1 MITKFSSKQLHILD
15 IAEELIAEN
24 GFEETS
30 VRQICAKAGVNIAMI
45 SYYFGSKEK
54 MMSSLYEYRV
64 QRSKEKFSEFT
75 SKKSFSEF
83 TDTIKDGTP
92 KMQIKEVIKFITSQ
106 MFKYKY
112 FHGFVKQEFRNT
124 DMMQDE
130 LQEFYASTMEKLN
143 DIIYKGVS
151 NGYFKYAPKSEDLLA
166 MIVGTV
172 LFVIRN
178 KRFYERYTPQTDNRN
193 YLSVAEIKVRESINQ
208 AVFSLLGCSE

>member
-1 MITKFSSKQLHILD
+1 
-15 IAEELIAEN
+15 
-24 GFEETS
+24 
-30 VRQICAKAGVNIAMI
+30 
-45 SYYFGSKEK
+45 
-54 MMSSLYEYRV
+54 
-64 QRSKEKFSEFT
+64 
-75 SKKSFSEF
+75 
-83 TDTIKDGTP
+83 
-92 KMQIKEVIKFITSQ
+92 MQIKEGIKFITSQ

>member
-1 MITKFSSKQLHILD
+1 
-15 IAEELIAEN
+15 
-24 GFEETS
+24 
-30 VRQICAKAGVNIAMI
+30 
-45 SYYFGSKEK
+45 
-54 MMSSLYEYRV
+54 
-64 QRSKEKFSEFT
+64 
-75 SKKSFSEF
+75 
-83 TDTIKDGTP
+83 
-92 KMQIKEVIKFITSQ
+92 MQIKEVIKFITSQ

-193 YLSVAEIKVRESINQ
+193 YLSVAEIKVRECINQ

>member
-54 MMSSLYEYRV
+54 MLTYLYRYRI
-64 QRSKEKFSEFT
+64 QKA
-75 SKKSFSEF
+75 KKSFSEF

-92 KMQIKEVIKFITSQ
+92 KMQIKEVIEFITSQ

>member
-1 MITKFSSKQLHILD
+1 
-15 IAEELIAEN
+15 
-24 GFEETS
+24 
-30 VRQICAKAGVNIAMI
+30 
-45 SYYFGSKEK
+45 
-54 MMSSLYEYRV
+54 
-64 QRSKEKFSEFT
+64 
-75 SKKSFSEF
+75 
-83 TDTIKDGTP
+83 
-92 KMQIKEVIKFITSQ
+92 MQIKEVIKFITSQ

>member
-1 MITKFSSKQLHILD
+1 
-15 IAEELIAEN
+15 
-24 GFEETS
+24 
-30 VRQICAKAGVNIAMI
+30 
-45 SYYFGSKEK
+45 
-54 MMSSLYEYRV
+54 
-64 QRSKEKFSEFT
+64 
-75 SKKSFSEF
+75 
-83 TDTIKDGTP
+83 
-92 KMQIKEVIKFITSQ
+92 MQIKEVIKFITSQ

-208 AVFSLLGCSE
+208 TVFSLLGCSE

>member
-54 MMSSLYEYRV
+54 MLTYLYRYRI
-64 QRSKEKFSEFT
+64 QKA
-75 SKKSFSEF
+75 KKSFSEF
-83 TDTIKDGTP
+83 TDTIKDGNP
-92 KMQIKEVIKFITSQ
+92 NMQIKEVIKFITSQ

>member
-1 MITKFSSKQLHILD
+1 M
-15 IAEELIAEN
+15 
-24 GFEETS
+24 
-30 VRQICAKAGVNIAMI
+30 
-45 SYYFGSKEK
+45 
-54 MMSSLYEYRV
+54 
-64 QRSKEKFSEFT
+64 
-75 SKKSFSEF
+75 
-83 TDTIKDGTP
+83 
-92 KMQIKEVIKFITSQ
+92 
-106 MFKYKY
+106 
-112 FHGFVKQEFRNT
+112 KQEFRNT

>member
-54 MMSSLYEYRV
+54 MLTYLYRYRI
-64 QRSKEKFSEFT
+64 QKA
-75 SKKSFSEF
+75 KKSFSEF

-92 KMQIKEVIKFITSQ
+92 KMQIKEV
-106 MFKYKY
+106 
-112 FHGFVKQEFRNT
+112 
-124 DMMQDE
+124 
-130 LQEFYASTMEKLN
+130 TMEKLN

-151 NGYFKYAPKSEDLLA
+151 NDYFKYAPKSEDLLA

>member
-54 MMSSLYEYRV
+54 MLTYLYRYRI
-64 QRSKEKFSEFT
+64 QKA
-75 SKKSFSEF
+75 KKSFSEF
-83 TDTIKDGTP
+83 TDNIKDGTP